1 MVDSAEAV
9 AWELLLMV
17 ARAEGVSLDAESSP
31 PGWSQ
36 EQILATYRECLG
48 AVNGGE
54 RPARTRFRI
63 VD

>member
-1 MVDSAEAV
+1 MADSPEAV
-9 AWELLLMV
+9 GWELLLMV

-31 PGWSQ
+31 GWSK
-36 EQILATYRECLG
+36 EQILATYRECLA

-54 RPARTRFRI
+54 KPARTRFRI